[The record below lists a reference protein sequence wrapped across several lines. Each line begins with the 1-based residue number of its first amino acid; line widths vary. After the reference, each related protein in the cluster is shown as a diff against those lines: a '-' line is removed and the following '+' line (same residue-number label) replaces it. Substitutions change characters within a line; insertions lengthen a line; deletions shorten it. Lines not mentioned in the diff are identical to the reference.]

1 MDQEY
6 QRWLFTLSAP
16 TTALNL
22 EYGAAYF
29 APNLFPEGSPI
40 DLKESW
46 DIESRQDL
54 IDTVIRMVEQGHADE
69 LSYPYYLWHQI
80 LPDSWNDFVSA
91 QEEPRRILLEFVAD
105 TAGICGFGGIQ
116 AWDLSRMGYLC
127 RIGVLNSWLTEQE
140 SLWLQS
146 RIANRAR
153 HYYESWQQYTNGFL
167 TGRTY
172 WLSLS
177 EERTEFKRYAFA
189 SKGNTD
195 TNVNI
200 VRNLFARS
208 DSPYLMVPWVQE
220 LPEINKPES
229 LGEVDWS

>member
-6 QRWLFTLSAP
+6 QHWLFTLSAP

-22 EYGAAYF
+22 DYGAAYF
-29 APNLFPEGSPI
+29 APNLFPESSPM
-40 DLKESW
+40 DLKDSW

-54 IDTVIRMVEQGHADE
+54 INTVIRMIEQGHADE

-80 LPDSWNDFVSA
+80 PPDGWKSFVSA
-91 QEEPRRILLEFVAD
+91 QEEPKQVLLGFVAE

-127 RIGVLNSWLTEQE
+127 RIGLLNGWLTERE
-140 SLWLQS
+140 SLWFQS

-153 HYYESWQQYTNGFL
+153 HYYDSWQQYTNGFL
-167 TGRTY
+167 TGRTF

-177 EERTEFKRYAFA
+177 EERTEFKRYAFTN
-189 SKGNTD
+189 KGNLD
-195 TNVNI
+195 ANVSL
-200 VRNLFARS
+200 VHRLFAS
-208 DSPYLMVPWVQE
+208 PDSPYLTVQWDRE
-220 LPEINKPES
+220 LAEMDKPES